1 MVDIN
6 HWDTLFQCIEQHDL
20 LGFQQQLTIGI
31 EVNHL
36 DLERETTL
44 LINAIDRHWLEG
56 VQVLID
62 AGADVNQTA
71 CCESA
76 PILSAIQVGNIEIL
90 QILLGHGAKPNV
102 ACLGQPLTAAMWAD
116 RFDMAGLLVDASLD
130 VNTLS
135 GSGKTSLMAAA
146 AMGELAW
153 VKYLISVGAD
163 ANIVD
168 NDGIST
174 LVMAAYPGHQNIFD
188 YLYALTDC
196 EEQRQYS
203 QSLLPS
209 GLLYQERLRDTL
221 TQTLVAAAAQGNNSD
236 LVRMIAEGADI
247 NKLNANGENALHV
260 AAKRGQLAMVNLLI
274 QAGANLEVCSDSEC
288 SPLHLAIIGDHA
300 DIVQAL
306 IDAGAKLEINNLI
319 QAACF
324 NSIDAAQILLDAG
337 LDVNTRH
344 ESGVTALETARQC
357 KHPEIVELLRRAGAV
372 GRFDIEFDEIPF

>member
-20 LGFQQQLTIGI
+20 LGFQQQLTIRI

-76 PILSAIQVGNIEIL
+76 PILSAIKVGNIEIL
-90 QILLGHGAKPNV
+90 QILLGHGANPNV
-102 ACLGQPLTAAMWAD
+102 ACLGQPLTAAMRAD
-116 RFDMAGLLVDASLD
+116 RFDMAGLLVEAGIN

-135 GSGKTSLMAAA
+135 ESGRSSLMVAAT
-146 AMGELAW
+146 GTLAW

-168 NDGIST
+168 NDGNSA
-174 LVMAAYPGHQNIFD
+174 LMMAAYSGHQNIFD

-260 AAKRGQLAMVNLLI
+260 AAKRGQFAMVNLLI

-324 NSIDAAQILLDAG
+324 NSIDAAQILVDAG
-337 LDVNTRH
+337 LDVNARH

-357 KHPEIVELLRRAGAV
+357 KRPEIVELLKHAGAV
-372 GRFDIEFDEIPF
+372 GRFDIEFEEIPF

>member
-6 HWDTLFQCIEQHDL
+6 HWDTLFQCIQQHDL

-31 EVNHL
+31 EVNQL

-44 LINAIDRHWLEG
+44 LINAIDRNWLEG

-90 QILLGHGAKPNV
+90 QILLGHGANPNV
-102 ACLGQPLTAAMWAD
+102 ACLGQPLTEAMRAD
-116 RFDMAGLLVDASLD
+116 RFDMAGLLVEAGIN

-135 GSGKTSLMAAA
+135 ESGRTSLMAAA
-146 AMGELAW
+146 TGKLAW
-153 VKYLISVGAD
+153 VRYLISVGAD

-168 NDGIST
+168 NDGNSA
-174 LVMAAYPGHQNIFD
+174 LVMAAYSGHQKIFD
-188 YLYALTDC
+188 YLYALTDG

-203 QSLLPS
+203 QSVLPI

-221 TQTLVAAAAQGNNSD
+221 THRFAAAVAQGNISD
-236 LVRMIAEGADI
+236 LIRMLAEGADI

-260 AAKRGQLAMVNLLI
+260 AATRGQLAVVNLLI
-274 QAGANLEVCSDSEC
+274 QAGANLEVCSDSEV
-288 SPLHLAIIGDHA
+288 SPLYLAVIGNHA

-306 IDAGAKLEINNLI
+306 IHAGATLEINDLI
-319 QAACF
+319 EAACF
-324 NSIDAAQILLDAG
+324 NSIDSAQILVDAG
-337 LDVNTRH
+337 LDVNARNET
-344 ESGVTALETARQC
+344 GATALETARQG
-357 KHPEIVELLRRAGAV
+357 KFPEIVELLRRAGAV

>member
-1 MVDIN
+1 MIDIN

-36 DLERETTL
+36 DLERETTP
-44 LINAIDRHWLEG
+44 LINAIDRNWLEG

-76 PILSAIQVGNIEIL
+76 PILSAIKVGNIEIL
-90 QILLGHGAKPNV
+90 QILLGHGANPNV
-102 ACLGQPLTAAMWAD
+102 ACLGQPLTAAMRAD
-116 RFDMAGLLVDASLD
+116 RFDMAGLLVEAGIN

-135 GSGKTSLMAAA
+135 ESGRTSLMVAAT
-146 AMGELAW
+146 GKLAW

-163 ANIVD
+163 ANIMD
-168 NDGIST
+168 HDGNSA
-174 LVMAAYPGHQNIFD
+174 LMMAAYSGHQNIFD
-188 YLYALTDC
+188 YLCALTDC

-203 QSLLPS
+203 QSVLPT

-221 TQTLVAAAAQGNNSD
+221 TQTFVAAAAQGNNSD
-236 LVRMIAEGADI
+236 LVRMLAEGADI
-247 NKLNANGENALHV
+247 NKLNAKGENALHV
-260 AAKRGQLAMVNLLI
+260 AAARGQLEVVNLLI

-288 SPLHLAIIGDHA
+288 SPLYLAVIGNHA

-306 IDAGAKLEINNLI
+306 IHAGATLKIYYLI

-324 NSIDAAQILLDAG
+324 NSIDSAQILVDAG
-337 LDVNTRH
+337 LDVNARNDI
-344 ESGVTALETARQC
+344 GATALETARQG
-357 KHPEIVELLRRAGAV
+357 KRPEIVELLRRAGAV
-372 GRFDIEFDEIPF
+372 GRFDIEFKEIPF

>member
-1 MVDIN
+1 MIDIN

-36 DLERETTL
+36 DLERETTF
-44 LINAIDRHWLEG
+44 LINAIDRNWLEG
-56 VQVLID
+56 VQALID
-62 AGADVNQTA
+62 TGADVNQTA

-76 PILSAIQVGNIEIL
+76 PILSAIKVGNIEIL
-90 QILLGHGAKPNV
+90 QILLGHGAKSNV
-102 ACLGQPLTAAMWAD
+102 ACLGQPLTEAMWAD
-116 RFDMAGLLVDASLD
+116 RFDMAGFLVEAGIN
-130 VNTLS
+130 VNALS
-135 GSGKTSLMAAA
+135 ESGKTSLMAAA

-163 ANIVD
+163 ANIV
-168 NDGIST
+168 NHDGISA
-174 LVMAAYPGHQNIFD
+174 LVMAAYSGHQNIFN

-221 TQTLVAAAAQGNNSD
+221 TPTLVAAAAQGNISD
-236 LVRMIAEGADI
+236 LICMLAEGADI
-247 NKLNANGENALHV
+247 NKLNARGENALHV
-260 AAKRGQLAMVNLLI
+260 AAARGQLEVVNLLI
-274 QAGANLEVCSDSEC
+274 QAGANLEVCSDSEV
-288 SPLHLAIIGDHA
+288 SALYLAVIENHA

-306 IDAGAKLEINNLI
+306 IHAGAKLEINDLI

-324 NSIDAAQILLDAG
+324 NSIDSAQILVDAG
-337 LDVNTRH
+337 LDVNARH
-344 ESGVTALETARQC
+344 ESGVTALETARQG
-357 KHPEIVELLRRAGAV
+357 KRPEIVELLRRAGAV